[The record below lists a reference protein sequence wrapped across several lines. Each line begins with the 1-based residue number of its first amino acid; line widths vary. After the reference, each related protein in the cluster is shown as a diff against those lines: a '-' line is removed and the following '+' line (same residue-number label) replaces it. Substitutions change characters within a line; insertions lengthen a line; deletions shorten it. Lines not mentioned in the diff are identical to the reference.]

1 MYKLLLC
8 WRYLRTRYIAL
19 ASIVSVTLGVA
30 TMIVVNSVMEGF
42 GREMQNRIHGIL
54 SDVVVESHGSEGF
67 RDAKAHM
74 DRIDK
79 VAGPYIAAMTPRVE
93 VPAML
98 AFEWQGT
105 WHQRQVSLIGI
116 DEKTHG
122 KVSEFEGYLQHPQN
136 RAKFKFELRDGGYD
150 TIDHQRGAAAL
161 PRRRMDIA
169 GWPNRRMWAQ
179 FQKDALPAPS
189 QEIPP
194 ADDQSL
200 EPAPEQFEHE
210 GWIFERRE
218 QIGAADA
225 AAAAPEPAGPDDD
238 PGAFDPARQTH
249 TPLVIGLALAAYRM
263 SDGSEQF
270 FLLPGDDVIITVPT
284 AGTPPRAAFD
294 SFTIV
299 DCYESKMSE
308 YDANSIFV
316 PIEKLQQM
324 REMID
329 PSTGGRYVT
338 SIQIKRHDQAEG
350 NRVRNL
356 LRAEFPA
363 ELYAVE
369 TWRDQQ
375 GPLLAAVNL
384 ETTILNVLLFM
395 IIAVAGFGILAIFYM
410 IVVEKTKDIGILKSL
425 GAPSWGIQGIF
436 LAYGLG
442 LGVVGSGAGMII
454 GLLLVAHINEIAD
467 GLAALTGQQVFDPAV
482 YYFQEIPAIVEPLT
496 VGLIVL
502 GALAIAVLASIL
514 PARHAARLHPVEALR
529 HD

>member
-42 GREMQNRIHGIL
+42 GREMQDRIHGIL
-54 SDVVVESHGSEGF
+54 SDVVVQSHGSEGF
-67 RDAKAHM
+67 PDAQAHM
-74 DRIDK
+74 ERIRK
-79 VAGPYIAAMTPRVE
+79 AAGPYIAAMTPRVE

-105 WHQRQVSLIGI
+105 WHQRQVNLIGI
-116 DEKTHG
+116 DATSHG
-122 KVSEFEGYLQHPQN
+122 KVSEFEGYLQHPEN
-136 RAKFKFELRDGGYD
+136 RAGFSFELRDGGYD
-150 TIDHQRGAAAL
+150 VVDHQRGGLAL

-179 FQKDALPAPS
+179 FQKDMQAESPQQAAA
-189 QEIPP
+189 
-194 ADDQSL
+194 ADNPQG
-200 EPAPEQFEHE
+200 EPAPEHFEYE
-210 GWIFERRE
+210 GWIFERGE
-218 QIGAADA
+218 QATAADVA
-225 AAAAPEPAGPDDD
+225 AEAARAPDVPEEQAD
-238 PGAFDPARQTH
+238 FDPAVQTH
-249 TPLVIGLALAAYRM
+249 TGLVVGLALASYRL

-270 FLLPGDDVIITVPT
+270 ILLPGDDVKMTVAT
-284 AGTPPRAAFD
+284 AGTPPRAAFET
-294 SFTIV
+294 FTIV
-299 DCYESKMSE
+299 DCYESKLSE

-324 REMID
+324 REMVD
-329 PSTGGRYVT
+329 PETGVAAVT
-338 SIQIKRHDQAEG
+338 SIQIKLHDEAEG
-350 NRVRNL
+350 NRVRDL
-356 LRAEFPA
+356 LRAEFPS

-425 GAPSWGIQGIF
+425 GAPSRGIQGIF

-442 LGVVGSGAGMII
+442 LGIVGSGAGMVI
-454 GLLLVAHINEIAD
+454 GLLLVANINEIAG
-467 GLAALTGQQVFDPAV
+467 GLASLSGQQVFDPTV

-496 VGLIVL
+496 VGLIVI
-502 GALAIAVLASIL
+502 GALAIAVMASIL
-514 PARHAARLHPVEALR
+514 PARHAARMHPVEALR
-529 HD
+529 HE